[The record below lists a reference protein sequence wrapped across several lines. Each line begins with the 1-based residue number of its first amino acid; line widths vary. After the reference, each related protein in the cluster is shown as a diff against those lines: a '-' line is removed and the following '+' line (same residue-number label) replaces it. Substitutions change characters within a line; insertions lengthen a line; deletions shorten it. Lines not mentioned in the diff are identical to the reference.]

1 MSAPA
6 VSFEFF
12 PPRDLEA
19 SFRLWDT
26 VQVLAPLEPRFVSV
40 TYGAGGTTRELTRD
54 AVSTL
59 HKSSGLKVAAHLTCV
74 DASREETLGIAGEF
88 AKAGVN
94 DIVALRGDP
103 PKGVDRFV
111 PHAEGFA
118 DSCELIAALKDSGDF
133 TIRVGAYP
141 DKHPEAADDQADID
155 WLKRKL
161 DAGADEALT
170 QFFFEA
176 ETFLRFRDRCAA
188 AGITAPIVPGI
199 LPIEN
204 WNGARRFAEEVL
216 SVLVVALLVLSVI
229 AIFFMPALVGTI
241 VAPAFAD
248 TPEKFDL
255 TVLMTRIMFP
265 YLFCMSL
272 VAMLSGILN
281 SMRRYFLAAIVP
293 VLLNVIL
300 SVVLVAALYAGV
312 ESRTTGV
319 WLAWGVLASGIAQLL
334 FLILGVGREGY
345 SMGFRRPRMTPSVK
359 RLLLL
364 MGPAMLTGGVTQI
377 NLLVGQIIAS
387 AQDGAIALLNYAD
400 RINQLPLG
408 VIGIAVGSIKVSRR

>member
-26 VQVLAPLEPRFVSV
+26 VQVLAPLAPRFVSV

-54 AVSTL
+54 AVATL

-74 DASREETLGIAGEF
+74 NASREETLGIASEF
-88 AKAGVN
+88 SKAGVN

-103 PKGVDRFV
+103 PKGAERFEAH
-111 PHAEGFA
+111 PEGFA
-118 DSCELIAALKDSGDF
+118 DSCELIAALKQSGDF

-141 DKHPEAADDQADID
+141 DRHPEAADEQADID
-155 WLKRKL
+155 WLKRKI

-204 WNGARRFAEEVL
+204 WKGVRKFAKGCGTPIPAWLDEAFDKATRDGREDL
-216 SVLVVALLVLSVI
+216 LATALCTE
-229 AIFFMPALVGTI
+229 MCDTLVGEGVDALHFYTLNRPELTRD
-241 VAPAFAD
+241 VCFA
-248 TPEKFDL
+248 
-255 TVLMTRIMFP
+255 
-265 YLFCMSL
+265 
-272 VAMLSGILN
+272 
-281 SMRRYFLAAIVP
+281 
-293 VLLNVIL
+293 
-300 SVVLVAALYAGV
+300 
-312 ESRTTGV
+312 
-319 WLAWGVLASGIAQLL
+319 
-334 FLILGVGREGY
+334 LGV
-345 SMGFRRPRMTPSVK
+345 TPNTKLENV
-359 RLLLL
+359 
-364 MGPAMLTGGVTQI
+364 A
-377 NLLVGQIIAS
+377 
-387 AQDGAIALLNYAD
+387 
-400 RINQLPLG
+400 
-408 VIGIAVGSIKVSRR
+408 